1 MTGESLV
8 TFARVNRLFVQ
19 FHLYVTTCRLLDNKL
34 SSLVSH
40 GSLVSSLMGQMGH
53 GSQNVTHCLL
63 CCKKNLAPATGFR
76 ILRRE
81 VRIGVSGL
89 RTQQDPAVEPL
100 MVG

>member
-34 SSLVSH
+34 SSLVS
-40 GSLVSSLMGQMGH
+40 H